1 MTFSHEL
8 FIPFPIPPPVQPDDP
23 GAVELISMRTSKHI
37 LATLATTCIVA
48 STVAWGQQTQAP
60 TVKSI
65 EVQVAGPATVS
76 KERILNNMRTKVGRP
91 YSVGVAEED
100 VRNLYQ
106 TTKVFNV
113 RIYGD
118 PQPDGVKVIVVVQ
131 SKTTVKEVR
140 IEGASQ
146 ISAKSLRKKISTKPG
161 CELTEADVEADRQKI
176 LSLYQDKGY
185 KDTEVKSE
193 VKTDEKT
200 NETVVSY
207 VITEAG
213 RTFIKHICFEGN
225 TVFSARQLRK
235 VIKSRA
241 HYLFSFMD
249 KTGRVEKDL
258 IAADTQALREF
269 YQNHGYA
276 DVKIGDPTIT
286 RIGNK
291 ANVDV
296 TFPIVEGPQYRVGK
310 VSVGE
315 TRLFTAAEIG
325 AALRL
330 HEGSVYSPADVQ
342 ADVKRIQD
350 IYGSRGY
357 IDAQV
362 VPVMTPM
369 GGLKIGLAYRI
380 EEGAQSYVER
390 VNISGNTR
398 TKDKVIRRELPLGP
412 GDLYNSVYADAAKER
427 LKNLNYF
434 ERVDV
439 FPSDTMVPGK
449 KDLNVVVTEKRTGSL
464 NFGAGYSTIDSVLGF
479 VELTQSNFDITNWPN
494 FTGGGQRFR
503 TRIQYGSK
511 RKDFVVSLTE
521 PYFLDYQLTVGGELF
536 YRDANYLSSV
546 YNQRNYGFN
555 VFTRKAINQDLS
567 WRVDYRLEDITLY
580 DVSSGASQ
588 IIRDDE
594 GSHLKSQIGPSL
606 VYDTRDSVFLTRKGT
621 RAEFAPYV
629 SGGPLGGNEN
639 IYGANLQVSH
649 YVSLP
654 WDTILTLAGEAATV
668 DNWSGSNH
676 VPIFDRLYLGGSNNL
691 RGFKFRDIGPK
702 DENKD
707 PIGGQSLAHAT
718 AEYTYPIIDRVRG
731 AFFYDIGFV
740 NSGAYDF
747 GASNLASD
755 VGIGLRLDL
764 PIGPIRL
771 DYGYPV
777 EKGDATSKSGHFNF
791 NIGYQF

>member
-1 MTFSHEL
+1 
-8 FIPFPIPPPVQPDDP
+8 
-23 GAVELISMRTSKHI
+23 MRTSKHI
-37 LATLATTCIVA
+37 LAAAIVTACVATAPI
-48 STVAWGQQTQAP
+48 AWGQEVKAP
-60 TVKSI
+60 IVKSI
-65 EVQVAGPATVS
+65 DVQFAGPATVS

-106 TTKVFNV
+106 TAKVFNI

-131 SKTTVKEVR
+131 SKTTVKEVN

-161 CELTEADVEADRQKI
+161 SELTEADVEADRQKI
-176 LSLYQDKGY
+176 LTAYQEKGY
-185 KDTEVKSE
+185 KDTEVKTE

-200 NETVVSY
+200 NQSVVTY
-207 VITEAG
+207 VIAESGKTVI
-213 RTFIKHICFEGN
+213 RHVLFEGN
-225 TVFSARQLRK
+225 TVFSARELRK
-235 VIKSRA
+235 VVKTRA
-241 HYLFSFMD
+241 HSLFSFLD
-249 KTGRVEKDL
+249 KSGRLEKEL
-258 IAADTQALREF
+258 IAADTEALRDF
-269 YQNHGYA
+269 YQNHGYV
-276 DVKIGDPTIT
+276 DVKIGEPTVS
-286 RIGNK
+286 RENDK
-291 ANVDV
+291 PDVDV
-296 TFPIVEGPQYRVGK
+296 TFPIVEGQQYHVGK
-310 VSVGE
+310 VAVGE
-315 TRLFTAAEIG
+315 TKLFTAAEIA

-330 HEGSVYSPADVQ
+330 HEGSVYSPAAVQ
-342 ADVKRIQD
+342 TDVKRIQD

-357 IDAQV
+357 VDAQV
-362 VPVMTPM
+362 VPVMTPL
-369 GGLKIGLAYRI
+369 GNRQIGLAYRI
-380 EEGAQSYVER
+380 DEGAQSYIER
-390 VNISGNTR
+390 VTITGNTR

-439 FPSDTMVPGK
+439 FPSDTMIPGK
-449 KDLNVVVTEKRTGSL
+449 KDMNVVVTEKRTGSL

-494 FTGGGQRFR
+494 FTGGGERFR
-503 TRIQYGSK
+503 ARIQYGSQ

-521 PYFLDYQLTVGGELF
+521 PYFLDYNLTVGGELF
-536 YRDANYLSSV
+536 YRDANYLSTV
-546 YNQRNYGFN
+546 YNQRNYGFDL
-555 VFTRKAINQDLS
+555 FTRKAINQDLS
-567 WRVDYRLEDITLY
+567 WRLDYRLEDITLY

-588 IIRDDE
+588 TIKDDE
-594 GSHLKSQIGPSL
+594 GSHLKSMISPSL

-629 SGGPLGGNEN
+629 AGGPLGGNEN

-649 YVSLP
+649 YISLP
-654 WDTILTLAGEAATV
+654 WDTILTLVGEVATV
-668 DNWSGSNH
+668 NDWSNSDH

-691 RGFKFRDIGPK
+691 RGFKFRDVGPK

-707 PIGGQSLAHAT
+707 PIGGQSLARAT

-731 AFFYDIGFV
+731 AFFYDTGFV
-740 NSGAYDF
+740 NSAAYSF
-747 GASNLASD
+747 GGSNIASD

-777 EKGDATSKSGHFNF
+777 EQGDATSKSGHFNF